1 MDEPLGGKEKFWFIG
16 PDDHR
21 YLFKYARS
29 DDDGTN
35 TRGED
40 WAEWTV
46 STLAAL
52 IGVPT
57 ATTIPARFDG
67 RRGVLSRSVVA
78 SHETLVHG
86 NELLARVV
94 ADYDAAAGRLN
105 PGYTV
110 TAIQTALAGIEA
122 PPGCNHLVTNAFDGW
137 AGYVLLDAWTAG
149 RDRHHENWAAIL
161 HDGQSR
167 LAPSYDHGNA
177 LGFQESERKVVA
189 LGADN
194 DQLAAWLRR
203 GNSHHFAGKP
213 SLVAVAVEALSR
225 ATPSARRYWL
235 DRLLKVQ
242 VADVKA
248 TIDQVPASLM
258 SEPGRRFRVRLLVHN
273 RERILD
279 ECSQLAHLD

>member
-1 MDEPLGGKEKFWFIG
+1 MF
-16 PDDHR
+16 DHT
-21 YLFKYARS
+21 AS
-29 DDDGTN
+29 
-35 TRGED
+35 
-40 WAEWTV
+40 TV

-86 NELLARVV
+86 NELLAR
-94 ADYDAAAGRLN
+94 
-105 PGYTV
+105 
-110 TAIQTALAGIEA
+110 
-122 PPGCNHLVTNAFDGW
+122 
-137 AGYVLLDAWTAG
+137 
-149 RDRHHENWAAIL
+149 AAIL

-189 LGADN
+189 LGADD